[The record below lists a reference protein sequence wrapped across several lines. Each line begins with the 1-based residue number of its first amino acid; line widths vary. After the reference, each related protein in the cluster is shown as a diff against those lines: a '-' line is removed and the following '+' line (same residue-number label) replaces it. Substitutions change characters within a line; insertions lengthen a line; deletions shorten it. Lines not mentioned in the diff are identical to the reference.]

1 MAVFSWGRDGLNVVA
16 EEGARLA
23 EESSVEG
30 EFALLLANQDLDVF
44 TGFWDAEMFLLVPWG

>member
-1 MAVFSWGRDGLNVVA
+1 MAVFCWGRDGFNVVA

-23 EESSVEG
+23 EKSSIEG

-44 TGFWDAEMFLLVPWG
+44 TGFWDAEMFMLVPWE